1 MIAPR
6 QRAAADLLERTRLNR
21 ALGGVPLWHGTLVL
35 NYHRIAR
42 SRAELIDPGVWAAT
56 PEGFDA
62 HVVLLQREADLIAPE
77 ELDDALRARH
87 GRHVLIT
94 FDDGYRDNA
103 EQALPLL
110 RAHGAHAAFFLATGY
125 IDEPRLAWWDETA
138 WMLDRAR
145 GSTLAPGPW
154 GGALELDGDPLG
166 APLRTVLSAYKS
178 GAGARGEAFL
188 DALADAT
195 GAGRAPPEA
204 AEGLWMDW
212 GQARALRDA
221 GMTVG
226 AHTVRHPVLATL
238 PGELQEAE
246 VADSCRRLREELGAP
261 VRWFSYPVGE
271 RDSFDAVTKAA
282 LRRAGIERAFS
293 YHGGVARG
301 KGLDLYDIPRVS
313 VVPDTDAAAMRALL
327 ALPRVFGRW

>member
-1 MIAPR
+1 VIAPR
-6 QRAAADLLERTRLNR
+6 QRVVADLLQSTRANR
-21 ALGGVPLWHGTLVL
+21 VLCRLPLWSGTIVL
-35 NYHRIAR
+35 NYHRIAA
-42 SRAELIDPGVWAAT
+42 SREELIDPGVWAAT
-56 PEGFDA
+56 PETFDG
-62 HVVLLQREADLIAPE
+62 HLGLLAREADLIAPE
-77 ELDDALRARH
+77 DLDDALRARR

-110 RAHGAHAAFFLATGY
+110 RAHGARAAFFLATGY

-154 GGALELDGDPLG
+154 GGALELGGDPLG
-166 APLRTVLSAYKS
+166 APLRRVLSAYKS

-195 GAGRAPPEA
+195 GAGRAPPDA

-212 GQARALRDA
+212 DQARALRDA

-271 RDSFDAVTKAA
+271 RDSFDAGTKAA

-301 KGLDLYDIPRVS
+301 RGLDVYDIPRVS